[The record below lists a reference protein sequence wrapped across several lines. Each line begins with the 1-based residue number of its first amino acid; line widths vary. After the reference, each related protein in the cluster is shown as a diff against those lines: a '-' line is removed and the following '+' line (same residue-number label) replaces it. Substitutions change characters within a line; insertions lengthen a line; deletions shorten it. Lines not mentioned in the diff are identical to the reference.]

1 MNEIER
7 LHTEYDRFVRT
18 PWDRTLAGAQKVW
31 FAIYDPAQERR
42 LRLRIPDFEV
52 ATRNAGHGWALIDLT
67 DSFAHWMAQ
76 HDYREA
82 YFEEPE
88 LMVTALDEFAA
99 AIADQVIAMLISDV
113 VDEQTVVAVAGL
125 ATLFGVPMTTPPGL
139 LVHSRP
145 HAGLFSWPARG
156 IELSITRRPRWLEL
170 SGCSYLCSMTKSKL
184 GSCC

>member
-7 LHTEYDRFVRT
+7 LHTEYERFVRT

-52 ATRNAGHGWALIDLT
+52 ATRNAGHSWVLIDLT
-67 DSFAHWMAQ
+67 DSFARWMAQ

-99 AIADQVIAMLISDV
+99 AIAGQVIATLTSDV
-113 VDEQTVVAVAGL
+113 VDDQTVVAVAGL
-125 ATLFGVPMTTPPGL
+125 ATLFGL
-139 LVHSRP
+139 
-145 HAGLFSWPARG
+145 
-156 IELSITRRPRWLEL
+156 TRA
-170 SGCSYLCSMTKSKL
+170 SKL
-184 GSCC
+184 LRTVDASIRGRMLVFFPGQHEGSNYRLLDARDGWNYLAVPIAATS

>member
-7 LHTEYDRFVRT
+7 LHTEYERFVRT
-18 PWDRTLAGAQKVW
+18 PWDHTLAGAQKVW

-52 ATRNAGHGWALIDLT
+52 ATRNAGHGWVLIDLT

-99 AIADQVIAMLISDV
+99 AIADQVIATLTSDV
-113 VDEQTVVAVAGL
+113 VDDQTVVAVAGL
-125 ATLFGVPMTTPPGL
+125 ATLFGL
-139 LVHSRP
+139 
-145 HAGLFSWPARG
+145 
-156 IELSITRRPRWLEL
+156 TRA
-170 SGCSYLCSMTKSKL
+170 SKL
-184 GSCC
+184 LRTVDASIRGRMLVFFPGQHEGSNYRLLDARDGWNYLAVPIAATS

>member
-7 LHTEYDRFVRT
+7 LHTEYERFVRT

-99 AIADQVIAMLISDV
+99 AIADQVIAMLTSDV

-125 ATLFGVPMTTPPGL
+125 ATLFGL
-139 LVHSRP
+139 
-145 HAGLFSWPARG
+145 
-156 IELSITRRPRWLEL
+156 TRA
-170 SGCSYLCSMTKSKL
+170 SKL
-184 GSCC
+184 LRTVDASIRGRMLVFFPGQHEGSNYRLLDARDGWNYLAVPIAAP